1 MRLIIDTDIG
11 TDVDDL
17 WTLAMLPGLANVSL
31 EAVTVVYGDT
41 DLRARLAAVALSAMS
56 IKTPVYRGC
65 EHTMSGKA
73 VMWAGHEGLHVAGL
87 TDANYATGDA
97 VDVLIERA
105 AINPGSLD
113 IVAIGPLTNIAT
125 AVLRD
130 PAFASNVRH
139 LTLMGGEFTRGWP
152 EHNFSSDAAA
162 TEIVL
167 TSGMSMTIM
176 PLNQTL
182 RVMIDQSD
190 TQRIA
195 DAHPI
200 GTLMADQAQRFWAWL
215 ATRVPS
221 ATGTSSAAH
230 DPAALLTLFEPS
242 LFTFTPMTIDA
253 FGSGGFD
260 GRIRGAADATS
271 LINVVTDMNALGVH
285 EALLRVLAGNAD
297 TLKPANRS

>member
-17 WTLAMLPGLANVSL
+17 WTLAMLPGLAKVSL

-41 DLRARLAAVALSAMS
+41 ELRARLASVALKAMG
-56 IKTPVYRGC
+56 IEAPVYCGC

-73 VMWAGHEGLHVAGL
+73 VMWAGHEGLHVDGM
-87 TDANYATGDA
+87 TDAKFATGDA

-105 AINPGSLD
+105 AVNPGSLN

-130 PAFASNVRH
+130 AEFASNVRH
-139 LTLMGGEFTRGWP
+139 LTVMGGEFTRGWP

-167 TSGMSMTIM
+167 RSGVSMTIM

-182 RVMIDQSD
+182 RVMIDQADS
-190 TQRIA
+190 QRIA
-195 DAHPI
+195 EAHPL
-200 GTLMADQAQRFWAWL
+200 GPLMADQAQRFWTWL
-215 ATRVPS
+215 ATRTPL

-230 DPAALLTLFEPS
+230 DPATLLTLFEPS

-253 FGSGGFD
+253 FESDGFDGFD
-260 GRIRGAADATS
+260 GRIRGSADATS
-271 LINVVTDMNALGVH
+271 LINVVTDMDAPGVH
-285 EALLRVLAGNAD
+285 DAFLRVLGC
-297 TLKPANRS
+297 S

>member
-17 WTLAMLPGLANVSL
+17 WTLAMLPGLSHASL
-31 EAVTVVYGDT
+31 EAVTVVYGNT
-41 DLRARLAAVALSAMS
+41 ELRARLASVALSVMGIDA
-56 IKTPVYRGC
+56 PVYSGC

-73 VMWAGHEGLHVAGL
+73 VMWAGHEGLNVDGL
-87 TDANYATGDA
+87 PNAQYAAGDA

-105 AINPGSLD
+105 AIEPGSLD
-113 IVAIGPLTNIAT
+113 IVAIGPLTNIA
-125 AVLRD
+125 AAILRD
-130 PAFASNVRH
+130 PAFAANVRH

-167 TSGMSMTIM
+167 RSGMSMTIM

-195 DAHPI
+195 DVHPI
-200 GTLMADQAQRFWAWL
+200 GALMADQAQRFWTWL
-215 ATRVPS
+215 AARVPT
-221 ATGTSSAAH
+221 ATGSSSAAH

-242 LFTFTPMTIDA
+242 LFTFTSMTIEA
-253 FGSGGFD
+253 FGSGESGEFD
-260 GRIRGAADATS
+260 GRIRGTAETAS
-271 LINVVTDMNALGVH
+271 LISVVTDMNAQAVH
-285 EALLRVLAGNAD
+285 EAFLRVLGC
-297 TLKPANRS
+297 S

>member
-41 DLRARLAAVALSAMS
+41 ELRARLASVALLAMG
-56 IKTPVYRGC
+56 IEAPVYRGC
-65 EHTMSGKA
+65 EH
-73 VMWAGHEGLHVAGL
+73 MWAGHEGRHVDGL
-87 TDANYATGDA
+87 ADANYASGDA

-130 PAFASNVRH
+130 PGFASNVRH

-167 TSGMSMTIM
+167 RSGMSMTIM

-182 RVMIDQSD
+182 RVMIDQAD

-195 DAHPI
+195 EAHPL
-200 GTLMADQAQRFWAWL
+200 GALMADQAQRFWTWL
-215 ATRVPS
+215 ATRTPF
-221 ATGTSSAAH
+221 ARGTSSAAH
-230 DPAALLTLFEPS
+230 DPAALLMLFEPS

-253 FGSGGFD
+253 LESGDFD
-260 GRIRGAADATS
+260 GRIRGIADESS
-271 LINVVTDMNALGVH
+271 LINVVTDMDALSVH
-285 EALLRVLAGNAD
+285 DAFLRVLGCA
-297 TLKPANRS
+297 

>member
-41 DLRARLAAVALSAMS
+41 ELRARLASVALSAMG
-56 IKTPVYRGC
+56 IEAPVYRGC

-73 VMWAGHEGLHVAGL
+73 VMWAGHEGLHVDGL
-87 TDANYATGDA
+87 ANANYANGDA
-97 VDVLIERA
+97 VDVLLEQA

-113 IVAIGPLTNIAT
+113 IVAIGPLTNIAA

-130 PAFASNVRH
+130 PGFASNVRH

-167 TSGMSMTIM
+167 RSGMSMTIM

-195 DAHPI
+195 EAHPL
-200 GTLMADQAQRFWAWL
+200 GALMADQAQRFWTWL
-215 ATRVPS
+215 ATRTPF

-253 FGSGGFD
+253 FESGDFD
-260 GRIRGAADATS
+260 GRIRGIADESS
-271 LINVVTDMNALGVH
+271 LINVVTDMDALGVH
-285 EALLRVLAGNAD
+285 KALLRVLGC
-297 TLKPANRS
+297 T

>member
-17 WTLAMLPGLANVSL
+17 WTLAMLPGLSHVSL

-41 DLRARLAAVALSAMS
+41 ELRARLASVALSAMG
-56 IKTPVYRGC
+56 IDAPVYRGC

-73 VMWAGHEGLHVAGL
+73 VMWAGHEGLHVDGLSNAQYAAG
-87 TDANYATGDA
+87 YA

-105 AINPGSLD
+105 AIGPGSLD
-113 IVAIGPLTNIAT
+113 IVAIGPLTNIA
-125 AVLRD
+125 AAILRD
-130 PAFASNVRH
+130 PAFAANVRH

-167 TSGMSMTIM
+167 RSGMSMTIM

-190 TQRIA
+190 TRRIA
-195 DAHPI
+195 DVHPI
-200 GTLMADQAQRFWAWL
+200 GALMADQAQRFWTWL
-215 ATRVPS
+215 AARTTL
-221 ATGTSSAAH
+221 ATGSSSAAH

-253 FGSGGFD
+253 FESGESGEFD
-260 GRIRGAADATS
+260 GRIRGTAETAS
-271 LINVVTDMNALGVH
+271 LISVVTDMNAQAVH
-285 EALLRVLAGNAD
+285 EAFLRVLGC
-297 TLKPANRS
+297 S